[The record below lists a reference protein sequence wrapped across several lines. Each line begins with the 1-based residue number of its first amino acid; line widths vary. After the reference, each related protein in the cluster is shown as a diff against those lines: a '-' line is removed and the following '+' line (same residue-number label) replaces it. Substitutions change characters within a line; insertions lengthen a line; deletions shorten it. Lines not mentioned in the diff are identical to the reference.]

1 MNQKRYNRIR
11 RRQKRI
17 IKRIAFAANIIV
29 ISILIIMLVYLG
41 NEKNSKNGMG
51 GSRARE
57 DNVNIENQKVSGEQ
71 LLSLI
76 HI

>member
-41 NEKNSKNGMG
+41 NEKNSK
-51 GSRARE
+51 
-57 DNVNIENQKVSGEQ
+57 KC
-71 LLSLI
+71 
-76 HI
+76 